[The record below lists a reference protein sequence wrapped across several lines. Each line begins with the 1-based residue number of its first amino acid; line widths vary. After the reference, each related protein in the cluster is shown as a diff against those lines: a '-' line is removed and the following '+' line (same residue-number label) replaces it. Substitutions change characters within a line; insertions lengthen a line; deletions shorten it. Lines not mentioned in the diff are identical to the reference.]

1 MEFQNI
7 YIPID
12 IIDIIYKKIP
22 KLKDKEN
29 FYKVN
34 KSFYKNYHE
43 KTKMYYLEV
52 YLNIDYLKFYNL
64 LNKYD
69 YEKVDMKYLE
79 KICFESFKYLNSYAY
94 IYLGNTQKFGDYR
107 FIFELLFKYDIIT
120 KYMIEQN
127 YPHFYTH
134 FYPFLEKSIVKN
146 NRKKTIDNINNSDML
161 FSLKRKFIPN
171 SKKNSTQWIHLVE

>member
-1 MEFQNI
+1 MEIQNI

-12 IIDIIYKKIP
+12 IIDIIYKKIT

-34 KSFYKNYHE
+34 KFMIENYHE
-43 KTKMYYLEV
+43 KTKMYYLEL

-69 YEKVDMKYLE
+69 YEKVDIEYLE
-79 KICFESFKYLNSYAY
+79 RICFESFKYLNSYTY

-107 FIFELLFKYDIIT
+107 FIFELLYKYDIIT

-161 FSLKRKFIPN
+161 FSLKRKFIPYSN
-171 SKKNSTQWIHLVE
+171 KDNIKWIHLVE